1 MRLTRVRFTVRR
13 LMIAVAF
20 LAVALGGS
28 ISAYRWGM
36 REICLVE
43 ADYFRDRSARA
54 ASPMLR
60 AENNEMVTFYERR
73 WRSFG
78 GGR

>member
-1 MRLTRVRFTVRR
+1 
-13 LMIAVAF
+13 
-20 LAVALGGS
+20 
-28 ISAYRWGM
+28 
-36 REICLVE
+36 LVE